1 MINLFNNNN
10 NNNKNNNNNNN
21 NNNRKDHN
29 NNDNDQY
36 SICNVCIRMNL
47 PKSIQDGFEHI
58 GIKNLYTWQ
67 GHCLFSTGVLEDMN
81 LMYCAPT
88 SGGKSLVSEIM
99 CLKTVLR
106 FPYPRRKKAIYIVPF
121 VSLVLE
127 KESYFKKIL
136 SFYNKN
142 NKPRDK
148 IKAKGFHGE
157 LGAGG
162 VLKIAEDI
170 IICTIEK
177 ANGILNSFI
186 GRGRVDRIG
195 CIVIDEMHTMGQS
208 FNGFLLETLISKV
221 RYLESK
227 SKSQY
232 EDKLKNESTLEY
244 KSNSH
249 QNGSNYSNS
258 LTQIQLIGMSA
269 TVGNIELLTSM
280 FGGSLYTTDFRPV
293 PLVERLIVGS
303 EIFDSTGK
311 LECSINSLSITL
323 PPIIKEKIYKKY
335 ENLVSLCIDGLRN
348 GQQVLIFCSSKALC
362 QRICSSLTSIFHDYE
377 CLWDKN
383 GISSDKK
390 TSVLTHKSNKM
401 NSETITQNRKDV
413 VGKIKGDNAAY
424 SSVLCSGLE
433 SGIAY
438 HHSGL
443 TSKEK
448 DLVEKSFRQG
458 VLSILCATT
467 TLATGVNLP
476 AGRVIIESMDIGGDA
491 LDISHYRQMSGRAG
505 RAGQSTYGESYL
517 IVSPE
522 KLSVALNLVN
532 GKLPDVKSQINPR
545 VDGGRGM
552 LGIVY
557 HYLHYYYYNYSYS
570 LYLYL
575 YLFLYLHYHYHHH
588 YHYYH

>member
-1 MINLFNNNN
+1 MLATNLFE
-10 NNNKNNNNNNN
+10 NK
-21 NNNRKDHN
+21 KD
-29 NNDNDQY
+29 NDNNDQY
-36 SICNVCIRMNL
+36 SIVNVCKRMEI
-47 PKSIQDGFEHI
+47 PKSVQEGFEHI
-58 GIKNLYTWQ
+58 GIKNLYQWQ

-136 SFYNKN
+136 SYYNKN

-208 FNGFLLETLISKV
+208 FNGFLLEMLISKV

-232 EDKLKNESTLEY
+232 EDKSKNETTLDS

-249 QNGSNYSNS
+249 QQGSTS

-269 TVGNIELLTSM
+269 TVGNIELLASM

-303 EIFDSTGK
+303 EIFDSTGT
-311 LECSINSLSITL
+311 LEGNINALSISL
-323 PPIIKEKIYKKY
+323 PAIIKEKMYSKY
-335 ENLVSLCIDGLRN
+335 EILVALCIDGLRN

-362 QRICSSLTSIFHDYE
+362 QRICSALTTIFHDYD
-377 CLWDKN
+377 CNWDIKGSN
-383 GISSDKK
+383 SEKK
-390 TSVLTHKSNKM
+390 TLLTHKSNKM
-401 NSETITQNRKDV
+401 KAETIIENRKDV
-413 VGKIKGDNAAY
+413 ITKIQGDNATY
-424 SSVLCSGLE
+424 SSVLCSGIE
-433 SGIAY
+433 AGIAY

-443 TSKEK
+443 SSKEK

-458 VLSILCATT
+458 ILSILCATT

-476 AGRVIIESMDIGGDA
+476 AGRVIIESMDIGGEA
-491 LDISHYRQMSGRAG
+491 LDVSHYRQMSGRAG

-517 IVSPE
+517 VVKPE
-522 KLSVALNLVN
+522 KLNIALNLVN
-532 GKLPDVKSQINPR
+532 GKLPDVKSQISPR

-552 LGIVY
+552 I
-557 HYLHYYYYNYSYS
+557 
-570 LYLYL
+570 
-575 YLFLYLHYHYHHH
+575 
-588 YHYYH
+588 